1 MWSSSIIDKIIM
13 TVMKIVVVMT
23 MTAVIYDGN
32 DDSDNDDIY
41 SNYGTYQRWDIP
53 QYQRI

>member
-1 MWSSSIIDKIIM
+1 MIDKNIM
-13 TVMKIVVVMT
+13 TVMKIVLVMT
-23 MTAVIYDGN
+23 MTAVIYDSN
-32 DDSDNDDIY
+32 DDSDDDDIY

>member
-1 MWSSSIIDKIIM
+1 M

-23 MTAVIYDGN
+23 MTAVIYDSN
-32 DDSDNDDIY
+32 DDSDDDDIY
-41 SNYGTYQRWDIP
+41 SYYGTYQRWDIP

>member
-1 MWSSSIIDKIIM
+1 
-13 TVMKIVVVMT
+13 MT
-23 MTAVIYDGN
+23 MTAIIYDSD
-32 DDSDNDDIY
+32 DDSDDDDNDDDDIY